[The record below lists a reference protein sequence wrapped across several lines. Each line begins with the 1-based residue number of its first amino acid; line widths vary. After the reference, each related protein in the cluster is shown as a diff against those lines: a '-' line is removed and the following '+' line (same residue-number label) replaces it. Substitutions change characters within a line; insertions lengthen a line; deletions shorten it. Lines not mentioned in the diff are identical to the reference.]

1 MARID
6 FDKMMDMSL
15 DEIVADG
22 FGKATKPKAAR
33 SSPYEGGTCRVF
45 VGNLP
50 YSATWQAVKDHMRK
64 AGNVVHCDILA
75 QPGTACGSKGCA
87 VVQFSTPV
95 EASKAVE
102 LTDTNIGGRPIFVR
116 EDREEDKGKGKGK
129 VGKGGKP
136 GDWHCPSCGDLQFAR
151 NQECRK
157 CNTPR
162 PDEGD
167 LEEFAP
173 GKGGKGGKPGDWHC
187 PSCGDLQFAR
197 NQECRKCKTPRPDEG
212 DPEEFAPDDSQR
224 FAPGTTSSS
233 SSTGLGTLQ
242 TVLEKNFKKFYC
254 LGAGGIEENDMYAH
268 YHPNGLYVVGLAAS
282 HRLRQPGC
290 ARIAEF
296 RFRAGVAENEVHGK
310 RSKGATALSAR
321 TQLADVR
328 LADGVEVVLAAGVQG
343 ALVELNN
350 RLTSE
355 PSLLQSDEAEDEGF
369 LAIIQPRKP
378 KDFDSN
384 ASNLSLAEGDCSS
397 FKRPRLALL
406 PESPAAATSRK

>member
-197 NQECRKCKTPRPDEG
+197 NQECRKCKTPRPAAG
-212 DPEEFAPDDSQR
+212 DLEEIAPGISGGGKSVYVGNLSYSVTWQDLKDHMRGAGDVVRCDILEEPGTAMNSKGCAIVKYATAEQAEAAIQTLTDSTLNGRPIFVREDREAGLASSSVRQRSDRSVVTSGGKGGKGVGCRVFVGNLPYSASWQDLKDHMRAAGNVVRCEILGQPGTAMGSKGCGLVEFA
-224 FAPGTTSSS
+224 
-233 SSTGLGTLQ
+233 
-242 TVLEKNFKKFYC
+242 
-254 LGAGGIEENDMYAH
+254 
-268 YHPNGLYVVGLAAS
+268 
-282 HRLRQPGC
+282 
-290 ARIAEF
+290 
-296 RFRAGVAENEVHGK
+296 
-310 RSKGATALSAR
+310 SAR
-321 TQLADVR
+321 DAKR
-328 LADGVEVVLAAGVQG
+328 AIH
-343 ALVELNN
+343 ELTDTML
-350 RLTSE
+350 RGRPIWIRE
-355 PSLLQSDEAEDEGF
+355 DREA
-369 LAIIQPRKP
+369 
-378 KDFDSN
+378 
-384 ASNLSLAEGDCSS
+384 
-397 FKRPRLALL
+397 
-406 PESPAAATSRK
+406 